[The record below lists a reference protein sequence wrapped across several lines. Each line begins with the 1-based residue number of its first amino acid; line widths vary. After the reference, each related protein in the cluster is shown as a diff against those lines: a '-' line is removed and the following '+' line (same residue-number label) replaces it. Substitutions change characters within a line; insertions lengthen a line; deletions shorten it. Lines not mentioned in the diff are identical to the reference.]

1 MIQTEEFI
9 VIHTLRKK
17 GHSIRSIAK
26 ISKLDRRTVSKRLKE
41 EEMKP
46 YEQRIYK
53 SKVDPFKDFIHQRL
67 MQALPQRIPSTVILE
82 EITDIGYDG
91 KVRILQTHIKQWYEK
106 HYGVIKPQA
115 VERFE
120 TDPGFQAQVDWTF
133 IRTGKKPI
141 YGFVM
146 MLGYSRA
153 PFVYFTDSMEQSV
166 WQKCHE
172 EAFMYFGGT
181 TQTILYD
188 NLKSAI
194 ITRDKYGKNKHG
206 FNQDFLSFSKDN
218 FVPKVCRPYRPQT
231 KGKVE
236 RFNRYLKE
244 NFYVPLKASLS
255 GSGIE
260 ITPTLLNTYIFA
272 WVAKTNE
279 RIHGTTGEKPSK
291 RLEEEKRYLTPY
303 LPQLSTPIK
312 KEVLEVGKE
321 PLPKMDITYF
331 TTLNDY
337 EEILLRGDRYAS

>member
-9 VIHTLRKK
+9 VIHTLHKQ

-26 ISKLDRRTVSKRLKE
+26 ICKLDRRTVGKRLKE

-46 YEQRIYK
+46 YKKRSYK
-53 SKVDPFKDFIHQRL
+53 SLVDPFKDFIDARL
-67 MQALPQRIPSTVILE
+67 MQALPKRIPSTVIFE
-82 EITDIGYDG
+82 EITNKGYKG
-91 KVRILQTHIKQWYEK
+91 QIRILQSHMKLWYK
-106 HYGVIKPQA
+106 IHQGVIKPQEI
-115 VERFE
+115 ERFE
-120 TDPGFQAQVDWTF
+120 TEPGYQAQVDWTY
-133 IRTGKKPI
+133 IRKGKNPI

-153 PFVYFTDSMEQSV
+153 PFVYFTDSMEQAV

-181 TQTILYD
+181 PQTILYD

-194 ITRDKYGKNKHG
+194 IKRDKYGKNRHG
-206 FNQDFLSFSKDN
+206 FNQDFLVFSKDN
-218 FVPKVCRPYRPQT
+218 FVPKVCKPYRPQT

-244 NFYVPLKASLS
+244 NFYIPLKASLV

-260 ITPTLLNTYIFA
+260 ITPELLNSYVFA

-279 RIHGTTGEKPSK
+279 RIHGTIGEKPAK
-291 RLEEEKRYLTPY
+291 RLEEEKAYLTPY
-303 LPQLSTPIK
+303 LPQLSKPNK
-312 KEVLEVGKE
+312 KETE
-321 PLPKMDITYF
+321 LPKAPTSKMDITYF

-337 EEILLRGDRYAS
+337 EEILLKGERYAS

>member
-26 ISKLDRRTVSKRLKE
+26 LTKLDRRTVSKRLKE
-41 EEMKP
+41 DEMKP
-46 YEQRIYK
+46 YETREYK
-53 SKVDPFKDFIHQRL
+53 SKVDPFKNFIHERL
-67 MQALPQRIPSTVILE
+67 MQALPQRIPSTVVLE
-82 EITDIGYDG
+82 EIVAKGYDG
-91 KVRILQTHIKQWYEK
+91 KVRILQNYMKHWYEEY
-106 HYGVIKPQA
+106 HGVIKPQA

-120 TDPGFQAQVDWTF
+120 TKPGFQAQVDWTF
-133 IRTGKKPI
+133 IRKGKHPI

-153 PFVYFTDSMEQSV
+153 PFVYFTNSMKQSV

-181 TQTILYD
+181 PETILYD
-188 NLKSAI
+188 NLKSTI

-206 FNQDFLSFSKDN
+206 FNQDFLDFAKDN
-218 FVPKVCRPYRPQT
+218 FVPKVCKPYRPQT

-244 NFYVPLKASLS
+244 NFYIPLRASLK

-260 ITPTLLNTYIFA
+260 ITPELLNTHVFG

-279 RIHGTTGEKPSK
+279 RIHGTTGKKPSI
-291 RLEEEKRYLTPY
+291 RLKEEKQYLTPY
-303 LPQLSTPIK
+303 LPQQSPPIPKEEIEVSNTHLS
-312 KEVLEVGKE
+312 
-321 PLPKMDITYF
+321 KMDITYF
-331 TTLNDY
+331 TTLSDY
-337 EEILLRGDRYAS
+337 EEIVHNGNRYAS

>member
-9 VIHTLRKK
+9 VIHTLKRK

-26 ISKLDRRTVSKRLKE
+26 ITKLDRRTVSKRLKE

-46 YEQRIYK
+46 YKQRSYK
-53 SKVDPFKDFIHQRL
+53 SLVDPFKEFIHARL
-67 MQALPQRIPSTVILE
+67 IEALPKRIPSTVIFE
-82 EITDIGYDG
+82 EIISKGYQG
-91 KVRILQTHIKQWYEK
+91 KIRILQSYMKSWYEE
-106 HYGVIKPQA
+106 HQGLIKSQE

-120 TDPGFQAQVDWTF
+120 TEPGYQAQVDWTF
-133 IRTGKKPI
+133 IRKGKSPI

-153 PFVYFTDSMEQSV
+153 PFVYFTDSMEQAI

-172 EAFMYFGGT
+172 EAFLYFGGT
-181 TQTILYD
+181 PQTILYD

-194 ITRDKYGKNKHG
+194 IKRDKYGKNRHG
-206 FNQDFLSFSKDN
+206 FNQDFLAFSKNN
-218 FVPKVCRPYRPQT
+218 FVPKVCQPYRPQT

-244 NFYVPLKASLS
+244 NFYLPLKSSLS

-260 ITPTLLNTYIFA
+260 ITPELLNSYVFSWIER
-272 WVAKTNE
+272 TNE
-279 RIHGTTGEKPSK
+279 RIHGTTKERPAQ
-291 RLEEEKRYLTPY
+291 RLEKERAYLTPY
-303 LPQLSTPIK
+303 LPQLSKPMPKEDITVSK
-312 KEVLEVGKE
+312 KTIS
-321 PLPKMDITYF
+321 KMDITYF

-337 EEILLRGDRYAS
+337 EEMLLKGDRYAS

>member
-9 VIHTLRKK
+9 VIHTLYKK
-17 GHSIRSIAK
+17 GYSIRSIAK

-46 YEQRIYK
+46 YEKRDFK
-53 SKVDPFKDFIHQRL
+53 SKVDPYKIFIHQRL
-67 MQALPQRIPSTVILE
+67 MQALPERIPSTVILE
-82 EITDIGYDG
+82 EIVNRGYDG
-91 KVRILQTHIKQWYEK
+91 KIRILQAYMKKWYEE
-106 HYGVIKPQA
+106 HQGVIKPQEI
-115 VERFE
+115 ERFE
-120 TDPGFQAQVDWTF
+120 TEPGFQAQVDWTF
-133 IRTGKKPI
+133 IRKGKNPI

-153 PFVYFTDSMEQSV
+153 PFVYFTDSMKQSV

-172 EAFMYFGGT
+172 EAFLYFGGI

-206 FNQDFLSFSKDN
+206 FNQDFLDFSKDN
-218 FVPKVCRPYRPQT
+218 FVPKVCKPYRPQT

-244 NFYVPLKASLS
+244 NFYIPLKASLK
-255 GSGIE
+255 GSGLE

-279 RIHGTTGEKPSK
+279 RIHGTTGEKPAK
-291 RLEEEKRYLTPY
+291 RLEEEKEYFTPY
-303 LPQLSTPIK
+303 LPQLSPPAK
-312 KEVLEVGKE
+312 KEEIHKPNTHLS
-321 PLPKMDITYF
+321 KMDITYF

-337 EEILLRGDRYAS
+337 EEMLLEGDRHAS

>member
-9 VIHTLRKK
+9 VIHTLYKQ

-26 ISKLDRRTVSKRLKE
+26 IMKLDRRTVAKRLKE

-46 YEQRIYK
+46 YEKRSYK
-53 SKVDPFKDFIHQRL
+53 SLVDPFKDFIDARL
-67 MQALPQRIPSTVILE
+67 MQALPKRIPSTVILE
-82 EITDIGYDG
+82 EIKNKGYKG
-91 KVRILQTHIKQWYEK
+91 QIRILQSHMKLWYEM
-106 HYGVIKPQA
+106 HQGAIKPQEI
-115 VERFE
+115 ERFE
-120 TDPGFQAQVDWTF
+120 TEPGYQAQVDWTF
-133 IRTGKKPI
+133 IRKGKSPI

-153 PFVYFTDSMEQSV
+153 PFVYFTESMEQAV

-172 EAFMYFGGT
+172 EAFMHFGGT
-181 TQTILYD
+181 PQTILYD

-194 ITRDKYGKNKHG
+194 IKRDKYGKNKHG
-206 FNQDFLSFSKDN
+206 FNQDFLAFSKDN
-218 FVPKVCRPYRPQT
+218 FVPKVCKPYRPQT

-244 NFYVPLKASLS
+244 NFYIPLKASLV

-260 ITPTLLNTYIFA
+260 ITPELLNSYVFA

-279 RIHGTTGEKPSK
+279 RIHGTTGEKPAK
-291 RLEEEKRYLTPY
+291 RLEEEKAYLAPY
-303 LPQLSTPIK
+303 LPQLSKPNK
-312 KEVLEVGKE
+312 KEIE
-321 PLPKMDITYF
+321 LPKAPISKMDITYF

-337 EEILLRGDRYAS
+337 EEMLLEGERYAS

>member
-1 MIQTEEFI
+1 
-9 VIHTLRKK
+9 
-17 GHSIRSIAK
+17 
-26 ISKLDRRTVSKRLKE
+26 
-41 EEMKP
+41 MKP
-46 YEQRIYK
+46 YEKRSYK
-53 SKVDPFKDFIHQRL
+53 SLIDPFKEFIDARL
-67 MQALPQRIPSTVILE
+67 LQALPKRIPSTVIFE
-82 EITDIGYDG
+82 EIISKGYQG
-91 KVRILQTHIKQWYEK
+91 KIRILQSHMQLWYEAHLGGIK
-106 HYGVIKPQA
+106 HQE

-120 TDPGFQAQVDWTF
+120 TEPGYQAQVDWTF
-133 IRTGKKPI
+133 IKKGKNPI

-153 PFVYFTDSMEQSV
+153 PFVYFTNSMEQAV

-181 TQTILYD
+181 PQTILYD

-194 ITRDKYGKNKHG
+194 VKRDKYGKNRHG
-206 FNQDFLSFSKDN
+206 FNQDFLAFSKDN

-244 NFYVPLKASLS
+244 NFYIPLKASLV

-260 ITPTLLNTYIFA
+260 ITPALLNNYIFT

-279 RIHGTTGEKPSK
+279 RIHGTTGEKPVK
-291 RLEEEKRYLTPY
+291 RLEEEKAYLTPY
-303 LPQLSTPIK
+303 LPQLSKPMKEEPELPKAPIS
-312 KEVLEVGKE
+312 
-321 PLPKMDITYF
+321 KMDITYF

-337 EEILLRGDRYAS
+337 EEMLLEGKRYAS

>member
-9 VIHTLRKK
+9 VIHTLRRK

-26 ISKLDRRTVSKRLKE
+26 ITKLDRRTVSKRLKE
-41 EEMKP
+41 DEMKA
-46 YEQRIYK
+46 YEKRDYK
-53 SKVDPFKDFIHQRL
+53 SKVDPFKTFIHQRL
-67 MQALPQRIPSTVILE
+67 IQALPQRIPSTVILE
-82 EITDIGYDG
+82 EIANKGYDG
-91 KVRILQTHIKQWYEK
+91 KVRILQTYMKHWYQE
-106 HYGVIKPQA
+106 HYGVVKPQE

-133 IRTGKKPI
+133 IRKGKNPI

-153 PFVYFTDSMEQSV
+153 PFVYFTDSMKQSV

-188 NLKSAI
+188 NLKSTI

-206 FNQDFLSFSKDN
+206 FNQDFLDFSKDN

-244 NFYVPLKASLS
+244 NFYIPLKASLK
-255 GSGIE
+255 GSGLE
-260 ITPTLLNTYIFA
+260 ITPELLNTHIFA

-291 RLEEEKRYLTPY
+291 RLEEEKSYLTPY
-303 LPQLSTPIK
+303 LPQLSQPVAQEEIHVPK
-312 KEVLEVGKE
+312 SDRF
-321 PLPKMDITYF
+321 KMDITYF
-331 TTLNDY
+331 TTLSDY
-337 EEILLRGDRYAS
+337 EEMLLEGDRYAS